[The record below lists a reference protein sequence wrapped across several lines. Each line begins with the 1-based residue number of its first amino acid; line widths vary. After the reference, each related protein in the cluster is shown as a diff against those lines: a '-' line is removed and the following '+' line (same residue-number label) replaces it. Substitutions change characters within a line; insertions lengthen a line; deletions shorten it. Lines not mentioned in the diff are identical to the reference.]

1 MDKVTFPSSEISV
14 RGDYD
19 VIVVGGGPAGVGAA
33 VAAARNGASTLLVE
47 RFGALGGLATTG
59 LMTVYSGL
67 TAFRSDEPIIAGVMR
82 EIIDRGA
89 AGGWVEDL
97 GYIATVHPEGLKRD
111 LDAFVTESGADI
123 LFHAF
128 AVDVITRGSQITA
141 LIVATKQGL
150 WAFRARVFID
160 CTGDGD
166 VAARAGAPFEFGRPL
181 DGLTQPVSLM
191 FMMCDVDLDRIN
203 RYRREA
209 EDMELRKMVAAA
221 VEAGEMDP
229 FEDKLMGFMRDPAIP
244 HIVYVNF
251 SAIRRVDATDPRQ
264 MTRAEIEG
272 RRQAAQLVE
281 VFRKRLPGCENAKLV
296 LSACTVGVRES
307 RRILGHYVLD
317 VHDVLG
323 CRRFDDGIARNS
335 FFVDIHHPEHGGL
348 WNPRWLPPGGWHH
361 IPYRCLVPRQI
372 DNLLVAGRCI
382 SATHE
387 ALGSVRVM
395 APCCAMGQAA
405 GTAAAMAV
413 ADNLP
418 PGRVDVHAL
427 KHRLRDQRAI
437 I

>member
-1 MDKVTFPSSEISV
+1 METISLPTKLLPIM
-14 RGDYD
+14 GDYD
-19 VIVVGGGPAGVGAA
+19 VVVVGAGPAGVGAA
-33 VAAARNGASTLLVE
+33 LAAARNGARTLLIE

-59 LMTVYSGL
+59 LMTVFSAL
-67 TAFRSDEPIIAGVMR
+67 TAYRSDEPIIGGIMR
-82 EIIDRGA
+82 EIIDRGVA
-89 AGGWVEDL
+89 EGWAEDH
-97 GYIATVHPEGLKRD
+97 GYVAPIHPEGLKRA
-111 LDAFVTESGADI
+111 LDQLMADAGVSV
-123 LFHAF
+123 LLHAF
-128 AVDVITRGSQITA
+128 AVEAITDGPRIDA
-141 LIVATKQGL
+141 VVVATKQGL
-150 WAFRARVFID
+150 WAIRGSVFVD

-191 FMMCDVDLDRIN
+191 FMMCDADLDRIN
-203 RYRREA
+203 QYRRESR
-209 EDMELRKMVAAA
+209 DMQLRKLVADA
-221 VEAGEMDP
+221 VAAGEMEP
-229 FEDKLMGFMRDPAIP
+229 FEDKLMGFMRDPTTP
-244 HIVYVNF
+244 HIIYVNF
-251 SAIRRVDATDPRQ
+251 TAIRRVDATDPRD

-272 RRQAAQLVE
+272 RRQAAQLIE

-296 LSACTVGVRES
+296 LTACTVGVRES
-307 RRILGHYVLD
+307 RRILGDYVLD

-323 CRRFDDGIARNS
+323 CRRFEDGIARCS

-348 WNPRWLPPGGWHH
+348 WNPRWLPPGGWYH
-361 IPYRCLVPRQI
+361 IPLRCLLPRGL

-413 ADNLP
+413 ASGTSPRDI
-418 PGRVDVHAL
+418 DVAVL
-427 KHRLRDQRAI
+427 KQRLTDQGAI